1 MTPVKPSR
9 PRSERARENRR
20 RMLDTA
26 RELFVEEGYPATT
39 MERIAAQ
46 AGVAVQ
52 TLYYT
57 FRTKAQLLC
66 EVMEAT
72 AAGEPDPAPV
82 TQRPWTAEAMTTRS
96 AHRALALSLEHG
108 TDIFE
113 RAAPLWPALWAAS
126 TLDPYVAEYW
136 QQVATKRRDGM
147 GRLVA
152 RLAEIG
158 ALRDDI
164 DQQRATDLMFVLVS
178 HDTFRGLVQHAEW
191 TLPAYKTW
199 LFTTLT
205 QQLIRP
211 GKVPRS
217 ATSDL
222 TFHHLLIRT

>member
-1 MTPVKPSR
+1 
-9 PRSERARENRR
+9 
-20 RMLDTA
+20 MLDTA
-26 RELFVEEGYPATT
+26 RDLFVGEGYPATT

-72 AAGEPDPAPV
+72 ASGEPEPV
-82 TQRPWTAEAMTTRS
+82 PVAQRSWMAEAMTTQS
-96 AHRALALSLEHG
+96 GHRALALSIEHG

-126 TLDPYVAEYW
+126 ALDPYVAEYW
-136 QQVATKRRDGM
+136 QRVAATRREGM

-152 RLAEIG
+152 RLADIG

-164 DQQRATDLMFVLVS
+164 DQKTATDLMFVLFS
-178 HDTFRGLVQHAEW
+178 HDTYRGLVQQAQW
-191 TLPAYKTW
+191 TLPAYKAW

-205 QQLIRP
+205 RQLIRP
-211 GKVPRS
+211 ETIPEG
-217 ATSDL
+217 TTLDL
-222 TFHHLLIRT
+222 SFHHPLHRA

>member
-1 MTPVKPSR
+1 
-9 PRSERARENRR
+9 
-20 RMLDTA
+20 MLDTA
-26 RELFVEEGYPATT
+26 RDLFVGEGYPATT

-66 EVMEAT
+66 EVMDST
-72 AAGEPDPAPV
+72 AAGEPQPAPIA
-82 TQRPWTAEAMTTRS
+82 QRSWMTEVMTTPS
-96 AHRALALSLEHG
+96 GHRALALALEHG

-113 RAAPLWPALWAAS
+113 RAAPLWPALRAAS
-126 TLDPYVAEYW
+126 ALDPYVAEYW
-136 QQVATKRRDGM
+136 QRVATQRRGDM

-152 RLAEIG
+152 RLADTG

-164 DQQRATDLMFVLVS
+164 DRETATDLMFVLIS
-178 HDTFRGLVQHAEW
+178 HDTYRGLVQQAEW
-191 TLPAYKTW
+191 TLPAYKAW

-205 QQLIRP
+205 QQLTRP
-211 GKVPRS
+211 GKIPRD

-222 TFHHLLIRT
+222 SFHHLLPPA